1 MWSKI
6 KQLFKRERRQFNLVF
21 VGLDKSGKT
30 TLIKY
35 LQGGG
40 EGDLTTTPTLGADF
54 HNMSV
59 YNIRF
64 YITDLGGQKDFR
76 ELWSKPIKDAD
87 LVVFIIDAIDRSRF
101 TESNAELTKVIDN
114 LPVRKNGSRIP
125 LVVAGNKVDLLPDD
139 KSVSRKRQEVYD
151 VFNLERLTNSRN
163 PWQMQMISAKRGDG
177 LLDLMTWIYVT
188 LTGKKIDTN
197 TIFTEFLVL
206 NLGGELILSR
216 TKTLGEEVLAA
227 GFLAA
232 ICAFAKSITKS
243 EIKDL
248 TLSDFK
254 VLFHQELDLI
264 GAIIMNVTGDANSA
278 KNVLTNLMTKVRQ
291 LNVIKMSEEEKRQ
304 FYENSIISQIL
315 PPFA

>member
-1 MWSKI
+1 MWSKL
-6 KQLFKRERRQFNLVF
+6 KQLFQRERRQFNLVF

-40 EGDLTTTPTLGADF
+40 EGDLATTPTLGADF

-64 YITDLGGQKDFR
+64 NITDLGGQKDFR
-76 ELWSKPIKDAD
+76 ELWAKPVKESD
-87 LVVFIIDAIDRSRF
+87 LVVFVIDAIDKARF
-101 TESNAELTKVIDN
+101 AESYEELNKVIN
-114 LPVRKNGSRIP
+114 SLPARKDGSRVP
-125 LVVAGNKVDLLPDD
+125 LVVACNKVDLLPNDA
-139 KSVSRKRQEVYD
+139 SISQKRQELYNI
-151 VFNLERLTNSRN
+151 FKLERLTNSRN

-177 LLDLMTWIYVT
+177 LLDLMTWIYTT
-188 LTGKKIDTN
+188 LTGKKIDTD

-232 ICAFAKSITKS
+232 ICAFAKSVTKG

-254 VLFHQELDLI
+254 VLFHQEIDMI
-264 GAIIMNVTGDANSA
+264 GAIIMNMTGDANIA

-291 LNVIKMSEEEKRQ
+291 LNVIKMSEDEKRR

-315 PPFA
+315 PSVT